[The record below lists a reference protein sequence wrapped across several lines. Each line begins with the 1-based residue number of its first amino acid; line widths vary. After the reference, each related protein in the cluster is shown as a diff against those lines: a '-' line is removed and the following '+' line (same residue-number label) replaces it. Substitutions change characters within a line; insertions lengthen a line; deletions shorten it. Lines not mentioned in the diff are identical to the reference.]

1 MKFKL
6 LIIEWAEL
14 YSCRLEASTFWVNM
28 LFVKNEVYFLLSLQI
43 KFLIQR
49 CCSASFFFFF
59 FFPQEKESDG
69 TALGF
74 GAYSTSENIAG

>member
-1 MKFKL
+1 MKF
-6 LIIEWAEL
+6 IF
-14 YSCRLEASTFWVNM
+14 SCHCRL
-28 LFVKNEVYFLLSLQI
+28 
-43 KFLIQR
+43 
-49 CCSASFFFFF
+49 SFSFRDAAQLVFFFF